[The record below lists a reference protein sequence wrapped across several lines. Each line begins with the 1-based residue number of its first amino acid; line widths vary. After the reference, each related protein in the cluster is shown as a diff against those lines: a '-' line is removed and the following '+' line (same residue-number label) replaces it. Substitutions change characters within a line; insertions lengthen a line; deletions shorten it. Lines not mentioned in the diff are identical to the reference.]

1 MCLSKNATSL
11 LIAAK
16 STPGKVEKMSEL
28 VLIQRLLR
36 QQKKEKEM
44 NKFIFRQAHKAEKIA

>member
-1 MCLSKNATSL
+1 
-11 LIAAK
+11 
-16 STPGKVEKMSEL
+16 MSEL

-44 NKFIFRQAHKAEKIA
+44 DNFIFRQAHKAEKIA

>member
-1 MCLSKNATSL
+1 VAR
-11 LIAAK
+11 

-44 NKFIFRQAHKAEKIA
+44 DKFIFRQAHKAEKIA